1 MIQVDLVY
9 HCVEYHGYKY
19 IDYDDAT
26 DKGSVLWHDPDFYI
40 LWSIVTLILSDKDA
54 SAGKLIDLKR

>member
-1 MIQVDLVY
+1 MIIGRGFLANAFKNS
-9 HCVEYHGYKY
+9 EFGYKY

-40 LWSIVTLILSDKDA
+40 LWSIVTLILSD
-54 SAGKLIDLKR
+54 I